1 MNNILKKIMNIEGV
15 KGAWLVLNGKYYS
28 KIALDLDEEI
38 KDKLGQIVS
47 YCQEIVKSDK
57 LVLGCKTEFDLFLV
71 EVLNNNQY
79 IVIWAS
85 DRVDT
90 SILKMELDIIIEENL
105 KNNDG
110 FIKKFKF
117 W

>member
-1 MNNILKKIMNIEGV
+1 MEIEGV
-15 KGAWLVLNGKYYS
+15 KGVWLVLDGKYS
-28 KIALDLDEEI
+28 SEIALDLNEEI
-38 KDKLGQIVS
+38 KDKLDQVVS
-47 YCQEIVKSDK
+47 YCQEIVKSEK
-57 LVLGCKTEFDLFLV
+57 LFLGCKAEFDLFMI
-71 EVLNNNQY
+71 EVLNNRQY

-85 DRVDT
+85 DKVDT

-105 KNNDG
+105 KNNDS